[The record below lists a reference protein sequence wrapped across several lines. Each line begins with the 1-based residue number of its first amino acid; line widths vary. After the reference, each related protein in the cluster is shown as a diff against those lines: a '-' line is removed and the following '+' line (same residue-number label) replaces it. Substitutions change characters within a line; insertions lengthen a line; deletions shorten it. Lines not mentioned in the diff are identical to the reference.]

1 MPLTLE
7 DIAKLTG
14 VSRSTVSRVVNNEP
28 NVRKE
33 VRARVLKVVRETGY
47 EPDAAARSLVT
58 RRTKIVGVI
67 IPESV
72 TAVLTTPFFSQLLS
86 GITQTCNARHYH
98 LTLSLLSSPRGA
110 DDMYRRVVRSGYLEG
125 IIVSSTVVDDPL
137 IPRLLDDRF
146 PFVSVGRHQDK
157 RVNYVDFDNVGAS
170 QMVVE
175 HLLQLGHRRIATIT
189 GPQTLSSGLDRLAG
203 YRQALEAYH
212 VPVVREL
219 IVEGDYTEESGISSA
234 LRLIPSEP
242 TAIFA
247 ASDSMA
253 SGALKTLREAGLS
266 VPEDVALVGFDD
278 VPIATAVAP
287 QLTTVHQP
295 IERMGAIAADLLL
308 DRLNSPSQGMAG
320 VNRIVLPGEL
330 VVRESCG
337 ARVSE

>member
-1 MPLTLE
+1 
-7 DIAKLTG
+7 
-14 VSRSTVSRVVNNEP
+14 
-28 NVRKE
+28 
-33 VRARVLKVVRETGY
+33 
-47 EPDAAARSLVT
+47 
-58 RRTKIVGVI
+58 
-67 IPESV
+67 
-72 TAVLTTPFFSQLLS
+72 
-86 GITQTCNARHYH
+86 
-98 LTLSLLSSPRGA
+98 
-110 DDMYRRVVRSGYLEG
+110 
-125 IIVSSTVVDDPL
+125 
-137 IPRLLDDRF
+137 
-146 PFVSVGRHQDK
+146 
-157 RVNYVDFDNVGAS
+157 
-170 QMVVE
+170 MVVE

-278 VPIATAVAP
+278 VPTATAVSP
-287 QLTTVHQP
+287 QLTTVRQP

-308 DRLNSPSQGMAG
+308 DRLNSPPQGMAD
-320 VNRIVLPGEL
+320 VSRIVLPGEL